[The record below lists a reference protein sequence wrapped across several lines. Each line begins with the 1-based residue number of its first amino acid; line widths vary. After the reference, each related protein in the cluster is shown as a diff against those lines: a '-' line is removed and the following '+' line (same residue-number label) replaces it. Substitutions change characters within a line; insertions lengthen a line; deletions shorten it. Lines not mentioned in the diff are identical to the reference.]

1 MDMDLPDICRLME
14 TLSPFNK
21 LLGFRVELLE
31 AGHAIVWLTP
41 RPEFVGDPRR
51 ATLHGGV
58 LSTLIDTAGG
68 AAAWSTLELVED
80 AVSTVDLRV
89 DYLEPA
95 VVGDDVRAEARLRR
109 KGNRVCHVQIEV
121 TQGGTAIAT
130 GVGVYNIYRGTRA

>member
-1 MDMDLPDICRLME
+1 MELPDICRLME

-21 LLGFRVELLE
+21 LLGLRVELLE
-31 AGHAIVWLTP
+31 AGHAVVWLTP
-41 RPEFVGDPRR
+41 RPEFIGDPRR

-58 LSTLIDTAGG
+58 LSALIDTAGG
-68 AAAWSTLELVED
+68 AAAWSTLEPMED

-95 VVGDDVRAEARLRR
+95 TVGADLRAEARLRR
-109 KGNRVCHVQIEV
+109 KGNRVCHVQVEM

-130 GVGVYNIYRGTRA
+130 GVGVYNIHRGARS